1 MPGPS
6 GSVEPLDPATR
17 VLEIESLGIKVR
29 NTKRFMVLNPTGI
42 AYELFNIRAQIEV
55 KKACIDD

>member
-6 GSVEPLDPATR
+6 GAVEPLDPSTK
-17 VLEIESLGIKVR
+17 VLEIESLGVRVR

-42 AYELFNIRAQIEV
+42 G
-55 KKACIDD
+55 